1 MRFFASLRMT
11 VNINMAKTILFVE
24 DDPFLIDIYKKKL
37 GEAGYTVVLAEN
49 GETAL
54 KTIETTAVDLLIL
67 DIVMPKIDGWETLRQ
82 LKAHPKMQ
90 KCKVMI
96 FSNLGGK
103 AEVEKG
109 LQMGADKYLIK
120 ANYTPSQVVNEVE
133 KMLA

>member
-1 MRFFASLRMT
+1 MT

-67 DIVMPKIDGWETLRQ
+67 DIVMPKTDGWETLRQ

-109 LQMGADKYLIK
+109 LQMGADRYLIK

>member
-1 MRFFASLRMT
+1 LRFFASLRMT

>member
-37 GEAGYTVVLAEN
+37 GEAGYDIVLAEN

-67 DIVMPKIDGWETLRQ
+67 DIVMPKTDGWETLRQ

>member
-1 MRFFASLRMT
+1 MT

>member
-1 MRFFASLRMT
+1 
-11 VNINMAKTILFVE
+11 MAKTILFVE

-37 GEAGYTVVLAEN
+37 GEAGYDIVLAEN
-49 GETAL
+49 GEAAL

-67 DIVMPKIDGWETLRQ
+67 DIVMPKTDGWETLRQ